1 MKTQLK
7 KFLEDTELF
16 VLDMDGTF
24 FLEQD
29 VIDGALDFINTVNR
43 KGKNLCFLP
52 IIPPRLRKI
61 IWKNWKRRVAL

>member
-43 KGKNLCFLP
+43 KGKKFMFFTNNSSKAP
-52 IIPPRLRKI
+52 EDYM
-61 IWKNWKRRVAL
+61 